1 MRKNVKSV
9 SLFHMLRE
17 LGTRAALLLMA
28 YLMVHRGK
36 KKEVALMISEADLG
50 GHQIKYER
58 KMSRVRN
65 EDGEYEVEEQ
75 GHTVFITPTAWIE
88 RRRNLVAQ
96 AAITEVI
103 DSLIMNEKSKRGSG
117 PRAFTIDGREVLAIT
132 AELNDLKTKE
142 IIHGRGYDPI
152 TGDEI
157 FWSYMSRPI
166 VRSFLL
172 PSPVNIGGTEWL
184 TVDHRTR
191 EGAAFFT
198 KLQSQGW
205 KLQDWTNVPCML
217 TDAELEELKLL
228 DLMYRVCV
236 DRGLQKQ
243 KFLAKSD
250 KKVETIAAIEQERTK
265 GGVAEFSGRPDDGM
279 EGYVGGG
286 LQVFPGK
293 EHKDRT
299 DVTIEST
306 NWSMADEDIY
316 LNGYL
321 VPQRPSKQEFTL
333 DLAWGW
339 NCRLDLTKQMV
350 VMQGEQGQDIWLDT
364 RGAEFKR
371 MYSEAMAHNDGATIA
386 RLNKL
391 ERRPVLKAEPV
402 LIEVGPKGA
411 CTVRVTR
418 GRAKAIEPIGLIR
431 RHLHNLLQLGKATY
445 VLRPY
450 LCQTCNGTGRAPG
463 VDEGGMPMVDD
474 VGQPIMTQCGKCYG
488 SGCGAPG
495 YHIDYRTG
503 LATPNVAGAKV
514 IKSERFACK
523 GKKKPCGNREFMTD
537 IHAEVC
543 TKCGAEMWKNSMI
556 AVFSSQETS
565 EAFELPEEATH
576 SAVQVYGQLV
586 KDMIRARTMR
596 VFAAGLAG
604 KVLPQVIG
612 TKVVLTKRGL
622 MPNIVDSMQVLEYKH
637 EPLPVLGCAEAP
649 VQGCALPPVTTA
661 EWAVKHAEEAHK
673 AHMERLHVE
682 ISDGTVLRRLREVA
696 SAMRSKRKAKL
707 ARLTNK
713 AQIVSN
719 YRKWSKQ
726 YLDGKIQVRK
736 EMGS

>member
-1 MRKNVKSV
+1 MRKNVKSA
-9 SLFHMLRE
+9 SLFSILRK
-17 LGTRAALLLMA
+17 LGTRAALLLLA
-28 YLMVHRGK
+28 YLMVHKGK
-36 KKEVALMISEADLG
+36 KKQVALMIKEAKLG
-50 GHQIKYER
+50 GHSIKR
-58 KMSRVRN
+58 
-65 EDGEYEVEEQ
+65 EDY
-75 GHTVFITPTAWIE
+75 TVFVTPTAWIE
-88 RRRNLVAQ
+88 RRRNLIAQ
-96 AAITEVI
+96 GVITETE
-103 DSLIMNEKSKRGSG
+103 DQFFFSDKAKRGSG
-117 PRAFTIDGREVLAIT
+117 PRPFTIDGREVLAIT

-228 DLMYRVCV
+228 DLTYRVCV
-236 DRGLQKQ
+236 DLGLQQQ
-243 KFLAKSD
+243 KSLAKSD
-250 KKVETIAAIEQERTK
+250 KATQRIAAVEQERTK
-265 GGVAEFSGRPDDGM
+265 GGVDEFSGRPDDGM

-293 EHKDRT
+293 EHEDRT
-299 DVTIEST
+299 DVTIEPT
-306 NWSMADEDIY
+306 AWSMADEDIY

-321 VPQRPSKQEFTL
+321 VPQRPSVEQFKL

-402 LIEVGPKGA
+402 LVEAGPKGA
-411 CTVRVTR
+411 CSVRVTR
-418 GRAKAIEPIGLIR
+418 GRAKTIEPIGLIR

-450 LCQTCNGTGRAPG
+450 LCQNCNGTGRAPG
-463 VDEGGMPMVDD
+463 MDEGGMPMVDD

-503 LATPNVAGAKV
+503 LATPNKPGAVVVKDRRRPDG
-514 IKSERFACK
+514 SYMFACK
-523 GKKKPCGNREFMTD
+523 GKKVKGKRVPCGNLEFRTE
-537 IHAEVC
+537 IHADVC
-543 TKCGAEMWKNSMI
+543 TQCGADGLWKNSMI
-556 AVFSSQETS
+556 AVFSSQDTS

-576 SAVQVYGQLV
+576 SAVQVHGQLV
-586 KDMIRARTMR
+586 KDMIRSRINR
-596 VFAAGLAG
+596 VRAAAMAG

-612 TKVVLTKRGL
+612 TKVVLTKQGL
-622 MPNIVDSMQVLEYKH
+622 MPNILDSMSDLETKVPY
-637 EPLPVLGCAEAP
+637 AP
-649 VQGCALPPVTTA
+649 IQGCDLPPTKPLSKE
-661 EWAVKHAEEAHK
+661 EWAAKYALEAHK
-673 AHMERLHVE
+673 AHMEILHVE

-696 SAMRSKRKAKL
+696 SAMRSKRKVKQ
-707 ARLTNK
+707 ARLANK
-713 AQIVSN
+713 AKIVAS
-719 YRKWSKQ
+719 YKLWSQK
-726 YLDGKIQVRK
+726 YLAGKAQVRK